1 MLLCNLTR
9 DKNHAIQV
17 YEAFG
22 DKIIILESFMK
33 LFITRDV
40 EHESNYSYISY
51 LLSNLCQL
59 HEVRM

>member
-1 MLLCNLTR
+1 
-9 DKNHAIQV
+9 V

-22 DKIIILESFMK
+22 DQTTILESFMK

-40 EHESNYSYISY
+40 EHETNYDYISY